1 VLLGCD
7 AHKFKQEGSEFDALF
22 VSDEGRF
29 LGEVE
34 GKDNKAVN
42 VDKLSQLQRNIAED
56 FSREGVDEMAVG
68 VLFGNA
74 YRLMLPA
81 ERPAYFTEKVCKG
94 AAVANIALVR
104 TTDLFRVARFLK
116 DNPNPNFGKLCR
128 EAILDGA
135 GKVVVFPDLPVGPTE
150 TVRQDDSRA
159 VNDDNA
165 QSSAGLPLQL

>member
-1 VLLGCD
+1 
-7 AHKFKQEGSEFDALF
+7 
-22 VSDEGRF
+22 
-29 LGEVE
+29 
-34 GKDNKAVN
+34 
-42 VDKLSQLQRNIAED
+42 
-56 FSREGVDEMAVG
+56 MAVG

-81 ERPAYFTEKVCKG
+81 ERLAYFTEKVCKG